1 MQKSIAFLLITCLI
15 SCHTVKP
22 QISQI
27 DFKAGYCFGT
37 CPVFEMSIRK
47 NGSAFNNAI
56 EYNNFQ
62 GKFRTTI
69 KKQQLDSL
77 MSLISEANLLSL
89 QNGYHVSATDHPTYT
104 LRVKQKNGQTKA
116 IRDYGPAGPEN
127 LKLVYRY
134 IFSLRE
140 SQDWR

>member
-1 MQKSIAFLLITCLI
+1 MQKSLSFLLITCLI
-15 SCHTVKP
+15 SCHTRQP

-47 NGSAFNNAI
+47 DGSAYYNAI
-56 EYNNFQ
+56 EYNKFQ

-89 QNGYHVSATDHPTYT
+89 QNGYLVSATDHPTYSLT
-104 LRVKQKNGQTKA
+104 VKQKNGQTKV
-116 IRDYGPAGPEN
+116 IRDYGPAGPEK
-127 LKLVYRY
+127 LKLVYQY

-140 SQDWR
+140 SQDWK